1 VSTLA
6 YRLAD
11 RDRQRF
17 VGRAAELGQLEELL
31 NDDHGASVALVHGP
45 GGIGKSTLLRELARR
60 ANEQGFTV
68 HVVEGRDLPPAPD
81 AIEAVLAPARDDP
94 KPLIMFDTYERMSAL
109 GGYVRRSVLPS
120 LPAAAKVVVA
130 GRRPPEPGWRQ
141 GGWENLTTE
150 IELRALELPEALAL
164 LRVHGLTDEGQ
175 ARDVAAWADGSPL
188 ALALAAENANPGWRP
203 QGEPDPPEL
212 VRSLIRQ
219 LAETEMDGPHLDTL
233 GVAAIARVTTPVLL
247 RSVLPDTD
255 AEEAYAWLR
264 GRTFSEPLGEGL
276 ALHELVRRALHAD
289 LRRRDQERERE
300 LRRRIVDHLYE
311 RARGGR
317 TVLSID
323 MAHLVESEAIR
334 WGYGWEGSGYY
345 RIDDVQPGDAVE
357 VRARLAD
364 RGVTEWW
371 RLCEPYFLNAPDRVA
386 VARDAADEVSGFLV
400 AMSPSSAPDF
410 ADADPVVGRWLAHAR
425 EHVELGDSV
434 MWHSSIDFTHDPKGR
449 VQAMLGMAGILRSG
463 AHNPRYAYMP
473 ITPKRKGAVRF
484 AEAVGAV
491 HLSQLDVHLAG
502 VVVQCYRIDYG
513 PGGLL
518 ARQRDT
524 VYAELGLPA
533 PAADEWAPPAPR
545 EDPETCVEAVR
556 DALRNFRVP
565 HRLAESPLAAGTSPE
580 ERAASVRELLEC
592 AAREAFGD
600 TENERLMQ
608 KVLVRGYVEA
618 SASHEQAAYELNL
631 SRAAYFRRLRVAAER
646 VAEHVAARR

>member
-109 GGYVRRSVLPS
+109 GGYLRRSVLPS

-141 GGWENLTTE
+141 GGWENLTTQ
-150 IELRALELPEALAL
+150 IELRALDVPEALAL
-164 LRVHGLTDEGQ
+164 LRIHGLTDEGQ
-175 ARDVAAWADGSPL
+175 ARDIAAWADGSPL

-233 GVAAIARVTTPVLL
+233 GVAAIARVTTPALL

-264 GRTFSEPLGEGL
+264 SRTFSEPLGEGR

-334 WGYGWEGSGYY
+334 WGYGWEGSAHY

-357 VRARLAD
+357 VRARLTD
-364 RGVTEWW
+364 RGVAEWW

-425 EHVELGDSV
+425 EHVDLGDSV
-434 MWHSSIDFTHDPKGR
+434 MWHSSIDFTHDRKGR

-463 AHNPRYAYMP
+463 AQNPRYAYMP
-473 ITPKRKGAVRF
+473 ITPKRTGAVRF

-491 HLSQLDVHLAG
+491 HLSDLDLNLAG

-533 PAADEWAPPAPR
+533 PAADEWSAPAPR
-545 EDPETCVEAVR
+545 EDAETCVEAVR

-565 HRLAESPLAAGTSPE
+565 HRLAESPLVTGTTPE
-580 ERAASVRELLEC
+580 ERAASVRELLEG

-608 KVLVRGYVEA
+608 KVLVRGYLEA

-646 VAEHVAARR
+646 VAEHVAVRR